1 MTSILRTNQW
11 RRKLCGSEK
20 FLGSLRPGMEP
31 GIGARG
37 ARGPGIGA
45 WGARG
50 PGIGARG
57 PGIGAR
63 GPGIGAWGARGPGIG
78 AWGARGPGIGARGPG
93 IGAWG
98 ARGPGI
104 GAWGARG
111 PGIGAWGAVLLL
123 SLLIHSLGAESFTRP
138 SDSEFTFVLPPGRQ
152 ECFYQ
157 SAGHNSS
164 MELEYQVIGGAGLD
178 VDFTVFSPNG
188 ESLITESRRSD
199 GVHMIEPTIIGDY
212 KICFDNSFSTIS
224 EKLIFFEVIFD
235 DVEEDWSEIVE
246 PEELL
251 DIKIDDIKESIGNMN
266 SKLAKSVQIQAI
278 LRAFEARDRNL
289 QEGNLG
295 RVNFWSAV
303 NLGVMLVVS
312 FVQVYMLKSLFDD
325 RRKVQT

>member
-1 MTSILRTNQW
+1 MELGARW
-11 RRKLCGSEK
+11 MRR
-20 FLGSLRPGMEP
+20 PA
-31 GIGARG
+31 IGAG
-37 ARGPGIGA
+37 GP
-45 WGARG
+45 
-50 PGIGARG
+50 
-57 PGIGAR
+57 
-63 GPGIGAWGARGPGIG
+63 
-78 AWGARGPGIGARGPG
+78 
-93 IGAWG
+93 
-98 ARGPGI
+98 
-104 GAWGARG
+104 
-111 PGIGAWGAVLLL
+111 LLL
-123 SLLIHSLGAESFTRP
+123 LTLLSRWPGVAATFSQP
-138 SDSEFTFVLPPGRQ
+138 SDSEFTFVLPPGRE

-157 SAGHNSS
+157 SAARNNT

-178 VDFTVFSPNG
+178 VDFSVFGPSG
-188 ESLITESRRSD
+188 ENLITEARRSD
-199 GVHMIEPTIIGDY
+199 GVHTIEPTMEGDY

-235 DVEEDWSEIVE
+235 DVQEDWSEIVE

-251 DIKIDDIKESIGNMN
+251 DVKIDDIKEAIGNMN
-266 SKLAKSVQIQAI
+266 HKLDKSVQIQAT

>member
-1 MTSILRTNQW
+1 M
-11 RRKLCGSEK
+11 G
-20 FLGSLRPGMEP
+20 PGT
-31 GIGARG
+31 GD
-37 ARGPGIGA
+37 RGPGVGP
-45 WGARG
+45 RG
-50 PGIGARG
+50 PGTGDRG
-57 PGIGAR
+57 PGVGDRGSGAEGRAAGAGDR
-63 GPGIGAWGARGPGIG
+63 GPRVGPRGVGVWGPRGVGV
-78 AWGARGPGIGARGPG
+78 WGP
-93 IGAWG
+93 
-98 ARGPGI
+98 
-104 GAWGARG
+104 
-111 PGIGAWGAVLLL
+111 LLL
-123 SLLIHSLGAESFTRP
+123 LTLLIRSLGAVSFTQP
-138 SDSEFTFVLPPGRQ
+138 SDSEFTFVLPPGRE

-157 SAGHNSS
+157 SVGHNSS

-188 ESLITESRRSD
+188 DGLIAESRRSD
-199 GVHMIEPTIIGDY
+199 GVHTIEPTIIGDY

-235 DVEEDWSEIVE
+235 DAQEEDWSEIVE

-266 SKLAKSVQIQAI
+266 SKLGKSVQIQAI

-289 QEGNLG
+289 QEGNLE

>member
-1 MTSILRTNQW
+1 MAE
-11 RRKLCGSEK
+11 RRREAGA
-20 FLGSLRPGMEP
+20 PGRRREAGAP
-31 GIGARG
+31 GRREAGAPGRREAGAPGRRREAGAPGAPGAGRG
-37 ARGPGIGA
+37 LSGPG
-45 WGARG
+45 
-50 PGIGARG
+50 
-57 PGIGAR
+57 
-63 GPGIGAWGARGPGIG
+63 
-78 AWGARGPGIGARGPG
+78 
-93 IGAWG
+93 
-98 ARGPGI
+98 
-104 GAWGARG
+104 
-111 PGIGAWGAVLLL
+111 LL
-123 SLLIHSLGAESFTRP
+123 SLLLLPSLAAAAFTPP

-164 MELEYQVIGGAGLD
+164 GGAGGGMELEYQVIGGAGLD

-188 ESLITESRRSD
+188 ESLISESRKSD
-199 GVHMIEPTIIGDY
+199 GVHMIDPTIIGDY

-235 DVEEDWSEIVE
+235 DAEEDWSEIAG
-246 PEELL
+246 PEEIL

-266 SKLAKSVQIQAI
+266 TKLAKSVQIQAI

-289 QEGNLG
+289 QEGNSG

-303 NLGVMLVVS
+303 NLGVMLAVS

>member
-1 MTSILRTNQW
+1 MGPDT
-11 RRKLCGSEK
+11 G
-20 FLGSLRPGMEP
+20 PGP
-31 GIGARG
+31 GPLLLLLLLVLFRSIGA
-37 ARGPGIGA
+37 
-45 WGARG
+45 
-50 PGIGARG
+50 
-57 PGIGAR
+57 
-63 GPGIGAWGARGPGIG
+63 
-78 AWGARGPGIGARGPG
+78 
-93 IGAWG
+93 
-98 ARGPGI
+98 
-104 GAWGARG
+104 
-111 PGIGAWGAVLLL
+111 V
-123 SLLIHSLGAESFTRP
+123 SFGQP
-138 SDSEFTFVLPPGRQ
+138 SDSEFTFVLPPGTQ

-157 SAGHNSS
+157 SAGRNSS

-188 ESLITESRRSD
+188 ESLIMESRKSD

-235 DVEEDWSEIVE
+235 DVEDWSEIVE

-266 SKLAKSVQIQAI
+266 TKLAKSVQIQAI

-303 NLGVMLVVS
+303 NVGVMLMVS

-325 RRKVQT
+325 HRKVQT

>member
-1 MTSILRTNQW
+1 M
-11 RRKLCGSEK
+11 G
-20 FLGSLRPGMEP
+20 
-31 GIGARG
+31 
-37 ARGPGIGA
+37 
-45 WGARG
+45 
-50 PGIGARG
+50 
-57 PGIGAR
+57 
-63 GPGIGAWGARGPGIG
+63 
-78 AWGARGPGIGARGPG
+78 
-93 IGAWG
+93 
-98 ARGPGI
+98 
-104 GAWGARG
+104 
-111 PGIGAWGAVLLL
+111 
-123 SLLIHSLGAESFTRP
+123 LGAEGLRGLRLGLGAGGPLLLLTLLVHCSGIAAMFSQP
-138 SDSEFTFVLPPGRQ
+138 SDSEFTFVLPPGRE

-157 SAGHNSS
+157 SAEHNSS

-178 VDFTVFSPNG
+178 VDFTVYGPNG
-188 ESLITESRRSD
+188 ENLITESRKSD
-199 GVHMIEPTIIGDY
+199 GVHTIEPTMKGDY

-235 DVEEDWSEIVE
+235 DAQEDWSEIVE

-251 DIKIDDIKESIGNMN
+251 DIKIDDIKEAIGSMN
-266 SKLAKSVQIQAI
+266 NKLGKSMQIQAT

>member
-1 MTSILRTNQW
+1 MAQREAGTA
-11 RRKLCGSEK
+11 
-20 FLGSLRPGMEP
+20 
-31 GIGARG
+31 GAG
-37 ARGPGIGA
+37 LSGPGLLSFS
-45 WGARG
+45 
-50 PGIGARG
+50 
-57 PGIGAR
+57 
-63 GPGIGAWGARGPGIG
+63 
-78 AWGARGPGIGARGPG
+78 
-93 IGAWG
+93 
-98 ARGPGI
+98 
-104 GAWGARG
+104 
-111 PGIGAWGAVLLL
+111 LLL
-123 SLLIHSLGAESFTRP
+123 LPALAAAAFTAP
-138 SDSEFTFVLPPGRQ
+138 SDSEFTFVLPPGRL

-178 VDFTVFSPNG
+178 VDFSVFSPNG
-188 ESLITESRRSD
+188 DSLITESRKSD

-235 DVEEDWSEIVE
+235 DAEEDWSEITG
-246 PEELL
+246 PEEIL

-266 SKLAKSVQIQAI
+266 TKLARSVQIQAI

-312 FVQVYMLKSLFDD
+312 FVQLYMLKSLFDD

>member
-1 MTSILRTNQW
+1 MRLREPSMGASGLLLFTLLGW
-11 RRKLCGSEK
+11 A
-20 FLGSLRPGMEP
+20 LGSL
-31 GIGARG
+31 
-37 ARGPGIGA
+37 
-45 WGARG
+45 
-50 PGIGARG
+50 
-57 PGIGAR
+57 
-63 GPGIGAWGARGPGIG
+63 
-78 AWGARGPGIGARGPG
+78 
-93 IGAWG
+93 
-98 ARGPGI
+98 
-104 GAWGARG
+104 
-111 PGIGAWGAVLLL
+111 
-123 SLLIHSLGAESFTRP
+123 SFTQP
-138 SDSEFTFVLPPGRQ
+138 SDSEFTFVLPPGRE

-157 SAGHNSS
+157 NAGHNTS

-178 VDFTVFSPNG
+178 IDFTVFSPKG
-188 ESLITESRRSD
+188 ESLVMESRRSD

-235 DVEEDWSEIVE
+235 DAEEDWSEIAE

-266 SKLAKSVQIQAI
+266 TKLAKSVQIQAI

-289 QEGNLG
+289 QESNLG

>member
-1 MTSILRTNQW
+1 M
-11 RRKLCGSEK
+11 G
-20 FLGSLRPGMEP
+20 LGSGPSLSLSRASAPFLLLLVLFRS
-31 GIGARG
+31 IGA
-37 ARGPGIGA
+37 
-45 WGARG
+45 
-50 PGIGARG
+50 
-57 PGIGAR
+57 
-63 GPGIGAWGARGPGIG
+63 
-78 AWGARGPGIGARGPG
+78 
-93 IGAWG
+93 
-98 ARGPGI
+98 
-104 GAWGARG
+104 
-111 PGIGAWGAVLLL
+111 V
-123 SLLIHSLGAESFTRP
+123 SFGQP
-138 SDSEFTFVLPPGRQ
+138 SDSEFTFVLPPGTE

-178 VDFTVFSPNG
+178 VDFAVFSPNG
-188 ESLITESRRSD
+188 ESLVMESRRSD

-235 DVEEDWSEIVE
+235 DAEDWSEILE

-266 SKLAKSVQIQAI
+266 TKLTKSVQIQAI

-312 FVQVYMLKSLFDD
+312 LVQVYLLKSLFDD
-325 RRKVQT
+325 HRKVQT